1 MTTFKLQ
8 RPYIHGQYVDATSNS
23 TFQTINPATGEVLA
37 DVQVCTRK
45 DIDRAV
51 ESAQKGQKIW
61 AEMTAIQR
69 SRILN
74 KAVAILRERNDEL
87 ARL

>member
-37 DVQVCTRK
+37 EVQVCSKMISIVRLNLHN
-45 DIDRAV
+45 
-51 ESAQKGQKIW
+51 KGK
-61 AEMTAIQR
+61 
-69 SRILN
+69 SLG
-74 KAVAILRERNDEL
+74 RNDRDSTFAHL
-87 ARL
+87 KQGSRHFKRT